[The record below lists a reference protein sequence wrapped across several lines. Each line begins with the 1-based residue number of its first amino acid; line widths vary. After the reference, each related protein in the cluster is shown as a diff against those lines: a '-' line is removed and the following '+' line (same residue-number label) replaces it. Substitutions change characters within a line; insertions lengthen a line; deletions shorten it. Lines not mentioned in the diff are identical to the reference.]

1 MKTAVSRSRITSVLL
16 AVFGLMA
23 LAKIKPPNEWAQ
35 THYLF
40 SYDLGLSRRAFV
52 GETLQW
58 LGFEAVTN
66 AQAHV
71 VAILV
76 TLMGGLALTL
86 WVARHVPQT
95 QAGLALGL
103 TIVTSF
109 GFAVYLGN
117 TGYLDGLLIVLA
129 MAALMIPGTGIGAV
143 LAKCVLCCVG
153 VLIHE
158 AMAGTLAVLVGAQ
171 LWLSGA
177 RILAPMPVIASGL
190 VAAVLLLTSPFADI
204 ALAEV
209 TTALSDRAPD
219 FNARS
224 IAIEA
229 VMRFR
234 DGMEP
239 SFLSF
244 WDGPNHFFERTFV
257 LPIGVIYLAIWLF
270 LTRKLIPHRPPLDQ
284 LALAVSMLGPLAIL
298 LIAYDLSR
306 FIGLIILQ
314 GACLLIVLTQRDS
327 TAQERFHET
336 FTPMV
341 FVGFLVA
348 NVLIAL
354 PPLNPVPSF
363 YDQLPGAVLD
373 FEEWSD

>member
-1 MKTAVSRSRITSVLL
+1 MQTAVSRSRMTSVLL

-23 LAKIKPPNEWAQ
+23 FAKIKPPNEWAQ

-40 SYDLGLSRRAFV
+40 SYDLGLSRRALT

-58 LGFEAVTN
+58 LGFEGVTN
-66 AQAHV
+66 AQSHL
-71 VAILV
+71 VAIFITVL
-76 TLMGGLALTL
+76 GGLALTL

-103 TIVTSF
+103 TIITSF
-109 GFAVYLGN
+109 GVAVYLGN
-117 TGYLDGLLIVLA
+117 TGYLDGLLMALA
-129 MAALMIPGTGIGAV
+129 FAALILPGTGIGTV
-143 LAKCVLCCVG
+143 LAKSLLCCVG
-153 VLIHE
+153 ALIHE
-158 AMAGTLAVLVGAQ
+158 AMAGTFAVLIATQ

-177 RILAPMPVIASGL
+177 RMLAPIPVIASGGL
-190 VAAVLLLTSPFADI
+190 AVVLSISSPFADL
-204 ALAEV
+204 ALTEV
-209 TTALSDRAPD
+209 TAAVSDRALD

-244 WDGPNHFFERTFV
+244 WDGPGHFFEQTFV
-257 LPIGVIYLAIWLF
+257 LPVGVAYLGVWLMLTLKLVAHRDLLDRIAI
-270 LTRKLIPHRPPLDQ
+270 
-284 LALAVSMLGPLAIL
+284 AMSMLGPLAIL

-306 FIGLIILQ
+306 FLSLTILQ
-314 GACLLIVLTQRDS
+314 GACLLILLTYQDKV
-327 TAQERFHET
+327 AKDRFHEV

-348 NVLIAL
+348 NVMIAF

-373 FEEWSD
+373 LEEWSD